1 MRVSKN
7 SKIEIVKK
15 KIRKISQKFQEI
27 FREVSK
33 NSAEKLIKKLSKNVE
48 VSENSDGSK
57 KFREKLLRKIPAKV
71 SKNFKRQNILKRS
84 KFQEILRKFRSNLF
98 WKVKT
103 QLKNV
108 KVLGN
113 SWWFKKFCKNLK
125 KWSKNFK
132 IKILAKAED
141 SENFWR
147 RIKVSRN
154 SKEASFEKLKNT
166 SEKCPS
172 FGKFRWFKKFR
183 EKAWKNS
190 NKSFEK
196 PKFWKK

>member
-1 MRVSKN
+1 MLKF
-7 SKIEIVKK
+7 
-15 KIRKISQKFQEI
+15 RKIP
-27 FREVSK
+27 
-33 NSAEKLIKKLSKNVE
+33 
-48 VSENSDGSK
+48 DGSK

-113 SWWFKKFCKNLK
+113 SWWFKKFCKSLT
-125 KWSKNFK
+125 KWSKNSK
-132 IKILAKAED
+132 IKVLAKAED

-147 RIKVSRN
+147 RIKS
-154 SKEASFEKLKNT
+154 
-166 SEKCPS
+166 
-172 FGKFRWFKKFR
+172 FKKFQGSFFR
-183 EKAWKNS
+183 EVKKYLRKMSKLREIPMVQKVSRKSLKKFQQKFRKTKVLEKVKNS
-190 NKSFEK
+190 EKIKVSSNSKKVSNNSSF
-196 PKFWKK
+196 